1 MLFQRLGVLPD
12 DVVKTQ
18 VQLVEGQRLLKLGGN
33 LAGRVVVRVLVVDL
47 EAGEHRVFETDV
59 DAHDVIDKRR
69 RFVSLQRRRNRQS
82 SLRKYIY
89 KILRTEI

>member
-1 MLFQRLGVLPD
+1 
-12 DVVKTQ
+12 
-18 VQLVEGQRLLKLGGN
+18 
-33 LAGRVVVRVLVVDL
+33 
-47 EAGEHRVFETDV
+47 
-59 DAHDVIDKRR
+59 VIDKRR